1 MNMPERHYIIGYLGA
16 QTRKEGEA
24 LARLLQCPLL
34 FVDDEIERLDGRSIK
49 RICMINGEH
58 AYRNKEFEIL
68 SKLDDPAYDLG
79 LAKNEVYPDRLVVV
93 CGDGAVLDEMSLEI
107 LSRAHTVFIDE
118 DVDAL
123 WVRANAE
130 NTAPYAFMYDSEPD
144 AREKLFR
151 EKYKLRLPLYN
162 AAASE
167 ILQNKP
173 KKERAGKD

>member
-79 LAKNEVYPDRLVVV
+79 LAKNEVYPDRLVQFLTK
-93 CGDGAVLDEMSLEI
+93 CHLKFCHERI
-107 LSRAHTVFIDE
+107 LSLSMRMSMRSGSAQMQKTLLRMLLCTTVS
-118 DVDAL
+118 
-123 WVRANAE
+123 R
-130 NTAPYAFMYDSEPD
+130 M
-144 AREKLFR
+144 
-151 EKYKLRLPLYN
+151 
-162 AAASE
+162 
-167 ILQNKP
+167 P
-173 KKERAGKD
+173 KKSCSVKNINCGYLFTKPPHQKSCKTSQKKKRPERIKS